1 MARVMAA
8 STARSAAMSAAA
20 ARSPTKSNS
29 PGSEV
34 SSPAKGSVAE
44 SSGTPATSWRR
55 CNEAPAANERRP
67 EVCDRCNEIRDV
79 YVSGSDALSIT
90 GLDGFA
96 VSNTSILFNG
106 LCPRCA
112 ADSE

>member
-1 MARVMAA
+1 MGEL
-8 STARSAAMSAAA
+8 RSLDL
-20 ARSPTKSNS
+20 
-29 PGSEV
+29 
-34 SSPAKGSVAE
+34 
-44 SSGTPATSWRR
+44 GTGAVRFDP
-55 CNEAPAANERRP
+55 NIDDHHHV
-67 EVCDRCNEIRDV
+67 VCDRCNEIRDV